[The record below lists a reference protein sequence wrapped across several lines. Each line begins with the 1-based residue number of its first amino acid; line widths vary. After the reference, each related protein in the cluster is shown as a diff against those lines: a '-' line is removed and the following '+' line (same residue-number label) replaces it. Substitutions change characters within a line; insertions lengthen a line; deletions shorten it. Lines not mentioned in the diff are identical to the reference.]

1 MNNNVEKVDITSG
14 DTSEHLARA
23 LKSIRD
29 GYVIVVPLEH
39 GYVYACDA
47 FSHFAV
53 RACTYF
59 VVMHSELSLR

>member
-47 FSHFAV
+47 CRSGNN
-53 RACTYF
+53 
-59 VVMHSELSLR
+59 S

>member
-14 DTSEHLARA
+14 DNSEHLARA

-47 FSHFAV
+47 FSHFA
-53 RACTYF
+53 R
-59 VVMHSELSLR
+59 LRRDFHAVCVQMFKS